1 MAGRIGYSAQLH
13 DLKLIDPID
22 FKGFSRTMSEREDE
36 HFDIDD
42 EFLGEAEESH
52 DFDPLMERTER
63 RPKAAA
69 AANAARRPGAV
80 WRTYSP
86 SASWKKSCA
95 TYSKTTR
102 RGTLIRVAVAAA
114 NGTAGGPGN

>member
-1 MAGRIGYSAQLH
+1 MAGGIGYSAQLQ
-13 DLKLIDPID
+13 LVGPIDPID

-52 DFDPLMERTER
+52 DFDPLLERAER

-69 AANAARRPGAV
+69 VGKRGKAA
-80 WRTYSP
+80 WS
-86 SASWKKSCA
+86 
-95 TYSKTTR
+95 
-102 RGTLIRVAVAAA
+102 RVEDVLAERQLEKELRDIFEDD
-114 NGTAGGPGN
+114 

>member
-1 MAGRIGYSAQLH
+1 MVDRIGYSAQLH
-13 DLKLIDPID
+13 RSGQIDPID

-52 DFDPLMERTER
+52 DFDPLLERTER

-69 AANAARRPGAV
+69 PGKRGKAA
-80 WRTYSP
+80 WS
-86 SASWKKSCA
+86 
-95 TYSKTTR
+95 
-102 RGTLIRVAVAAA
+102 RVEDVLAERQLEKELRDIFEDD
-114 NGTAGGPGN
+114 

>member
-13 DLKLIDPID
+13 GFKLIDPVD

-52 DFDPLMERTER
+52 DFDPLLERAER
-63 RPKAAA
+63 RPKAVASAKRGKAA
-69 AANAARRPGAV
+69 
-80 WRTYSP
+80 WS
-86 SASWKKSCA
+86 
-95 TYSKTTR
+95 
-102 RGTLIRVAVAAA
+102 RVEDVLAERQLEKELRDIFEDD
-114 NGTAGGPGN
+114 